1 MRRKLFECTA
11 CHRRFE
17 TAQSLFGH
25 LRHCRYHRL
34 KTEAKAEAGNQP
46 PGHHQSEPHALQPD
60 LEGNTRESASRR
72 GGRDSQEHLLLLLDV
87 YEVLPEL
94 KRKCLDYAAICR
106 LLGSVR
112 PEMTSVE
119 EWIALYWIL
128 DECERD
134 YEQMVLR
141 LRLDRMILFQIYRQL
156 SVVKQRWLNYLS
168 TDFDYQIGSLAEE
181 IHERHASTWDE
192 EAHMWTMIMTNIKKM
207 VVAAH

>member
-17 TAQSLFGH
+17 TAQGLFGH

-46 PGHHQSEPHALQPD
+46 PGHNQSEQHALKPGFQ
-60 LEGNTRESASRR
+60 GNTTESASRR

-87 YEVLPEL
+87 YEVFPEL

-112 PEMTSVE
+112 PEMTRVE
-119 EWIALYWIL
+119 EWVSLYWIL
-128 DECERD
+128 DESERD

-141 LRLDRMILFQIYRQL
+141 LRLDRTILFQLYRQL
-156 SVVKQRWLNYLS
+156 SVVKQRWLTHLS
-168 TDFDYQIGSLAEE
+168 NDFDAQTGSHPEE
-181 IHERHASTWDE
+181 IHERQVSAWDE
-192 EAHMWTMIMTNIKKM
+192 ERICGP
-207 VVAAH
+207 